1 MTSSKFLDQFD
12 QFADLIAPAWA
23 AAVEAAWA
31 EAGRRLS
38 PEEIEEILLKVLHE
52 KAPDIFR
59 EIHGANVMAAVDGK
73 KPQ

>member
-1 MTSSKFLDQFD
+1 MMSSEFLDKLD

-23 AAVEAAWA
+23 AAVEVAWA
-31 EAGRRLS
+31 QAGRRLS
-38 PEEIEEILLKVLHE
+38 PDEIEEVLLRVLHE

-59 EIHGANVMAAVDGK
+59 EIHGANVMAAVDGR

>member
-1 MTSSKFLDQFD
+1 MTSPKFLDELD
-12 QFADLIAPAWA
+12 QFVDLIAPAYA

-31 EAGRRLS
+31 EAGRPLS
-38 PEEIEEILLKVLHE
+38 PAEVEEILQRVLHE

-59 EIHGANVMAAVDGK
+59 QIHGANVMAAIDGK

>member
-1 MTSSKFLDQFD
+1 MTSSKFLDELD
-12 QFADLIAPAWA
+12 QFADLIIPAWA

-31 EAGRRLS
+31 EAGRPLP
-38 PEEIEEILLKVLHE
+38 PEEIEEILRTVLHE

-59 EIHGANVMAAVDGK
+59 EIHGANVMAAIDGK